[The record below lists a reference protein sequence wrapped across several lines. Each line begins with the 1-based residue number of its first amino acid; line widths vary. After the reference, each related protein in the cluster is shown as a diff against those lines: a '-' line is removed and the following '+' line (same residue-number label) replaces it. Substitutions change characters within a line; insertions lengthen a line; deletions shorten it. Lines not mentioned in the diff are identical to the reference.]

1 MRSGYGWLKQNLRG
15 RGLRL
20 TLPRRYIIDVFATQK
35 GHLSAE
41 DVFMSVQKL
50 YPRTGF
56 ATVYRTLDLLRRE
69 GILRRFE
76 FGDGRARYEL
86 ADKNFHHHHL
96 ICRQCG
102 RIVNYSDFTTEEERL
117 LKKIE
122 KALEKKYD
130 FIIDSHQLHF
140 YGLCSRCQKSKKEE
154 L

>member
-1 MRSGYGWLKQNLRG
+1 MRSGYGWLHQSLRG

-20 TLPRRYIIDVFATQK
+20 TLPRRYIINVFITQK

-41 DVFMSVQKL
+41 DVFTRVQKL

-86 ADKNFHHHHL
+86 ADQNFHHHHL
-96 ICRQCG
+96 VCRQCG
-102 RIVNYSDFTTEEERL
+102 RIINYSDFTKEEEGLFRR
-117 LKKIE
+117 IE

-130 FIIDSHQLHF
+130 FAIDSHQLHF
-140 YGLCSRCQKSKKEE
+140 YGLCARCQKSKKEE